1 VYLTIQCH
9 EAQNPFSPGLRL
21 TLLGSLRRSLYHIFS
36 HNVFLQFS
44 PSILQIK
51 VRRINTGRSTSSAL
65 IPQREGSR
73 YVETNKMSFSG
84 YFTPLNFRQIW
95 WRVNKSVGDRRA
107 SFCQID
113 IGLTSDC
120 WARQC
125 YWYFNATA
133 SQCRFRPSGSGS
145 VDVRR
150 PALQFRWE
158 MLFRMHSLYD
168 SLKTDLDVQRRLLPP
183 TISAQVGGGLTLA
196 RTYATTPS
204 L

>member
-1 VYLTIQCH
+1 MLAWLSVWSKVQTCIRPSGFHCH
-9 EAQNPFSPGLRL
+9 SLSLASVKSRLVIPFWYRPTQVVPDKGPFN
-21 TLLGSLRRSLYHIFS
+21 GC
-36 HNVFLQFS
+36 VC
-44 PSILQIK
+44 
-51 VRRINTGRSTSSAL
+51 V
-65 IPQREGSR
+65 
-73 YVETNKMSFSG
+73 
-84 YFTPLNFRQIW
+84 
-95 WRVNKSVGDRRA
+95 
-107 SFCQID
+107 CD

-158 MLFRMHSLYD
+158 MLLRMHSLYD

-183 TISAQVGGGLTLA
+183 TISAPVGGGLTLA